1 MLECIRI
8 SKAGYVFI
16 FFYRN
21 TQGITIYIYIYNINN
36 KLIRYPTRRP
46 HDQFLKRYKLLVP
59 KLINKNNTMKPK
71 EYCEAIIK
79 ALGGNSDLYQF
90 GLTKIFLRAG
100 VLAKFEKMRTGT
112 KYP

>member
-1 MLECIRI
+1 
-8 SKAGYVFI
+8 
-16 FFYRN
+16 
-21 TQGITIYIYIYNINN
+21 
-36 KLIRYPTRRP
+36 
-46 HDQFLKRYKLLVP
+46 
-59 KLINKNNTMKPK
+59 MKPK